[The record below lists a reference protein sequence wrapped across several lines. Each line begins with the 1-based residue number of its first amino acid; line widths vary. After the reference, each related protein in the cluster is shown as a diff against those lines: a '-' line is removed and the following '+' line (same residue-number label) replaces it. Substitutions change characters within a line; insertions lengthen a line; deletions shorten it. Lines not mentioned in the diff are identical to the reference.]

1 MNKFILFFLLT
12 ISLSAQVKGVVKD
25 SISGKPIPYVNIW
38 VENENIGTTSEED
51 GSFSI
56 DLKEDK
62 KLVFSSMGYNVK
74 TISSKNIEPV
84 LLVQKIYEM
93 PEIVVSAPKRT
104 EEIEIGNYQSYGF
117 RWGVGNINSA
127 VYFESTEEIQNHP
140 FLKEIKFHTKSEIQ
154 NAKIRVNFLRVNSDN
169 SPGESLLD
177 EEIIVEVKKGNNKN
191 IIDFSKYNFKFPK
204 NGFFISFEKIDIE
217 ENKHYYEVNY
227 KDQNGNKKILKG
239 MSIEP
244 DLCFVPEEKDIV
256 WESSIY
262 GKWKKSNKQI
272 LEKPKSYENLLMK
285 KYHNK
290 YLMPSLSIT
299 LSN

>member
-93 PEIVVSAPKRT
+93 PEIVVLAPKRT
-104 EEIEIGNYQSYGF
+104 EEIEIGNYQSHGF

-204 NGFFISFEKIDIE
+204 NGFFVSFEKLLIE
-217 ENKHYYEVNY
+217 ENKYYYEVNH
-227 KDQNGNKKILKG
+227 KTLSGEKKKLAR
-239 MSIEP
+239 MTIEP
-244 DLCFVPEEKDIV
+244 NLCFVPEEQDIV
-256 WESSIY
+256 WESAIN
-262 GKWKKSNKQI
+262 GEWKKSNKQI
-272 LEKPKSYENLLMK
+272 L
-285 KYHNK
+285 
-290 YLMPSLSIT
+290 
-299 LSN
+299 